1 MEDELVDGV
10 LNTEL
15 LKSLRKKKCW
25 TQEKLAANA
34 GLSLRTVQRAEGKGA
49 SSSETLLALASAL
62 DITSDSLVTFD
73 SDAAKVDDIATVK
86 VCQKRSQAVGYTC
99 AALGFIC
106 AYFAISFSLV
116 NGFVELGNAAMWYG
130 GIASFTGVCLG
141 VMGVIKRQESAN
153 LGSSLAK

>member
-34 GLSLRTVQRAEGKGA
+34 GLSLRTVQRAEGKGTF
-49 SSSETLLALASAL
+49 SSETLLALASAL
-62 DITSDSLVTFD
+62 DTTSDSLVTFN
-73 SDAAKVDDIATVK
+73 SAAAKVDDIATVK
-86 VCQKRSQAVGYTC
+86 VRQKRSQAVGYAC

-106 AYFAISFSLV
+106 AYLAISYSLV
-116 NGFVELGNAAMWYG
+116 NGFVEVGNAAIWYG
-130 GIASFTGVCLG
+130 GVASFTGVCLG
-141 VMGVIKRQESAN
+141 IMGVVKEQDNAN
-153 LGSSLAK
+153 LGPSLAK

>member
-1 MEDELVDGV
+1 MDGV

-34 GLSLRTVQRAEGKGA
+34 GLSLRTVQRAEGKGT

-62 DITSDSLVTFD
+62 DTTSDSLVTFK
-73 SDAAKVDDIATVK
+73 SATAEADDIAAVK
-86 VCQKRSQAVGYTC
+86 IHQKSSQAVGYAC
-99 AALGFIC
+99 AALGFISPC
-106 AYFAISFSLV
+106 LAISYALV
-116 NGFVELGNAAMWYG
+116 NGFVELGHAAMWYG
-130 GIASFTGVCLG
+130 GVASFTGVCLG
-141 VMGVIKRQESAN
+141 VMGVIKRQESAT

>member
-34 GLSLRTVQRAEGKGA
+34 GLSLRTVQRAEGKGT

-62 DITSDSLVTFD
+62 DTTSDSLVTFR
-73 SDAAKVDDIATVK
+73 SAAAEADDIASVK
-86 VCQKRSQAVGYTC
+86 IHRKRSQVVGYAC
-99 AALGFIC
+99 AALGVIC
-106 AYFAISFSLV
+106 AYLAISYSLV
-116 NGFVELGNAAMWYG
+116 NGYVEVGNAAMWYG
-130 GIASFTGVCLG
+130 CIASFTSVCLG